1 MSILAYAFTPEG
13 FVVGGDG
20 RRGRN
25 KAGQIE
31 NNDLRRLIRLQHT
44 GVDLVCG
51 WTDITRIPCEE
62 GAFDLSTRME
72 MIGDSISPELSGAR
86 YVEKFFDEL
95 SSRFDDELRVVLR
108 AGESKGL
115 FLGYVQEDAN
125 AWLPRCWQ
133 WDLNRTDD
141 PQEEPLAVGYHV
153 IAGAD
158 AANLVG
164 PASLREGEAGLQTYI
179 ESCLKNSS
187 QPSSKFQILT
197 VPLPG
202 KSSL

>member
-72 MIGDSISPELSGAR
+72 MIGDSISPELSGAK
-86 YVEKFFDEL
+86 YVDKFFDEL
-95 SSRFDDELRVVLR
+95 SSRFDDELRLVLR

-115 FLGYVQEDAN
+115 FLGYVEESA
-125 AWLPRCWQ
+125 RCWH

-141 PQEEPLAVGYHV
+141 PQEEALTEGYHV
-153 IAGAD
+153 IAGSD
-158 AANLVG
+158 AANLARPG
-164 PASLREGEAGLQTYI
+164 GLREGEAGLQRYI
-179 ESCLKNSS
+179 ESCLRNAS
-187 QPSSKFQILT
+187 QSNSKFQILT
-197 VPLPG
+197 VPRP
-202 KSSL
+202 S